1 MEPQKVLSNSFLIPK
16 WLAKPKSVQGCGAGG
31 LVGGVAMWWAWG
43 HCRVAVGKDGVKAFW
58 EG

>member
-1 MEPQKVLSNSFLIPK
+1 MLSNSFLIPK